1 MFKYALLASAMI
13 FAVPAFAQDTQSMPS
28 SPQPAQSVP
37 TTTDQA
43 LPAQPASA
51 TPQSAVPADSA
62 TAPAADSAVAAQ
74 PATGTQVAQVVSQ
87 EFSNYDKDGDGVLN
101 AKEFDAW
108 MIALKSASAPSTKAT
123 SPATKA
129 WLNQAFAQADTDK
142 NKKVSKS
149 ELTGFLS
156 QQG

>member
-1 MFKYALLASAMI
+1 MLKYAILAGAMTI
-13 FAVPAFAQDTQSMPS
+13 AAPAFAQGTQTTAN
-28 SPQPAQSVP
+28 PAQSTQAAPVP
-37 TTTDQA
+37 TDQT
-43 LPAQPASA
+43 LPAQPSSP

-62 TAPAADSAVAAQ
+62 TAPSAESAVAAQ
-74 PATGTQVAQVVSQ
+74 PATGTQVAQVVNQ
-87 EFSNYDKDGDGVLN
+87 EFSTYDKDGDGVLN

-108 MIALKSASAPSTKAT
+108 MLALKSASDPSTKA
-123 SPATKA
+123 SAPATKA

-142 NKKVSKS
+142 NKKISKS